1 MPSNYFDHIKMD
13 ASLMPPSHE
22 SPNKMNENGVLDL
35 VEGST
40 RTPLEFQQS
49 PQVIS
54 SSETTS
60 SSSDFKDKPKQF
72 FSDMKEKIQTF
83 KDKERK
89 DPLEKTK
96 QMFADV
102 KDKASNLTL
111 KKSIMTIPSSS
122 SSSSSSSEGNEGDD
136 NDEKIKKSP
145 LNKTKEIF
153 HDLSADMKDMTTKMK
168 LKTFG
173 PKKDAVTLKS
183 FGPRDGVDIDRAYT
197 LDSEEKK
204 LNNDKPDIFEKPKV
218 FLDGMKAE
226 MKDLTTNLKV
236 KSKDFQEKSSAKS
249 KELASNIK
257 EKSSKL
263 SKDITERLSNSK
275 SANIEIEQVEFISTP
290 TIVELPPTP
299 PPTTTV
305 KDSVEDHTDTPVA
318 NMEESVFVIG
328 DEDDDDDDL

>member
-1 MPSNYFDHIKMD
+1 
-13 ASLMPPSHE
+13 MPPSHQ

-49 PQVIS
+49 PQVV

-60 SSSDFKDKPKQF
+60 NDFKDKPKQF

-111 KKSIMTIPSSS
+111 KKSMMMNPEG
-122 SSSSSSSEGNEGDD
+122 EGNEGDD
-136 NDEKIKKSP
+136 DEKIKKSP

-153 HDLSADMKDMTTKMK
+153 QDLSADMKDMTTKMK
-168 LKTFG
+168 VKTFG
-173 PKKDAVTLKS
+173 PKKDVVTLKS

-197 LDSEEKK
+197 LDSDEKK
-204 LNNDKPDIFEKPKV
+204 LDNDKPDIFEKPKV

-263 SKDITERLSNSK
+263 SKDMTERLSKPK
-275 SANIEIEQVEFISTP
+275 SANIEIEQVEFIYTP
-290 TIVELPPTP
+290 TIVELPP
-299 PPTTTV
+299 PPTTTTAAAAV
-305 KDSVEDHTDTPVA
+305 KNSVEDNTDAPVA
-318 NMEESVFVIG
+318 NIEESVFVIG
-328 DEDDDDDDL
+328 DEDDDDDIL